1 MNKRRLLGLYIVI
14 SIIWIFGT
22 NYLLDLLEP
31 SSLAY
36 YLKRGKEFLYILV
49 TGSLLYYFL
58 SKQEELNASREDEK
72 RLSTL
77 INSMVDFVNFKDGD
91 GRWIESNEFG
101 LKLFE
106 LENVDYKG
114 KKDSELAEYT
124 DFYADA
130 LRYCETSD
138 EETWQNGKITR
149 LEEVIPLPDGTEMTF
164 DTIKVPLFYS
174 DGSRKG
180 LVIIGRDITERKR
193 VERLLEESQQQYK
206 SLFEYNTEIVYMTD
220 LDGTIT
226 RVNAQFKAVTGYSP
240 DETIG
245 KSIYDISPE
254 RYKTKVKAD
263 FTSILAD
270 KQPKTCEF
278 EFNHRNGSLLTLQC
292 TALPIIVNGQ
302 IAGIIGYGKD
312 VTKLRQA
319 EERLRRTEKLSV
331 VGELS
336 ASVAHE
342 IRNPLTS
349 LKGFVQLM
357 QLEDEKHQ
365 FYYQIMQDELD
376 RINHIV
382 GELLLLAKPQDICF
396 TKADVQKILYNVIS
410 LLKTEA
416 SMHNV
421 LIEFLLKSDIYMI
434 ECEPNQLKQLFINII
449 KNAIE
454 ASNEGGK
461 VIITLQAD
469 DGQVAVLV
477 KDEGCGMSEE
487 RLNRIGE
494 PFYSSKEKGT
504 GLGLTV
510 SFKIVQSHNGSIHF
524 NSEKGSGTE
533 AVIKLPAKKTSS
545 CSRINH
551 LRKVLELDSYRR
563 SKFYTLLRCVNK
575 KRA

>member
-1 MNKRRLLGLYIVI
+1 MNKKMLLGLYMII
-14 SIIWIFGT
+14 SLIWVFGT
-22 NYLLDLLEP
+22 NYLLHMLEP
-31 SSLAY
+31 SSLVSFLFRA
-36 YLKRGKEFLYILV
+36 KELLYIFV
-49 TGSLLYYFL
+49 TGWLLYYFIGKRDEL
-58 SKQEELNASREDEK
+58 SASREDEK

-77 INSMVDFVNFKDGD
+77 INSMVDFVNFKDGQ

-101 LKLFE
+101 LKLFN
-106 LENVDYKG
+106 LQNVDYKG

-138 EETWQNGKITR
+138 EEAWKNGKISR
-149 LEEVIPLPDGTEMTF
+149 LEEVIPLPDGTEKTF
-164 DTIKVPLFYS
+164 DTIKVPLFHA
-174 DGSRKG
+174 DGSRQG
-180 LVIIGRDITERKR
+180 LVIIGRDITERKH
-193 VERLLEESQQQYK
+193 VEKLLAESQQQYK
-206 SLFEYNTEIVYMTD
+206 SLFEYNTEIVFMTD
-220 LDGTIT
+220 LNGTIT
-226 RVNAQFKAVTGYSP
+226 KVNPQFKAVTGYSP
-240 DETIG
+240 EETLGKRIDEIIP
-245 KSIYDISPE
+245 SN
-254 RYKTKVKAD
+254 YKMKTLQEFKA
-263 FTSILAD
+263 ILED

-278 EFNHRNGSLLTLQC
+278 EFNHKNGSKLTIQC
-292 TALPIIVNGQ
+292 TALPLIVNGQ

-312 VTKLRQA
+312 VTKLREA
-319 EERLRRTEKLSV
+319 EERLRRTEKLFV

-365 FYYQIMQDELD
+365 FYYQIMQEELD

-396 TKADVQKILYNVIS
+396 TKADVQKILFNVIS

-421 LIEFLLKSDIYMI
+421 QIEFLLKSDVYTI

-454 ASNEGGK
+454 ASSEGCK
-461 VIITLQAD
+461 VTVTLEGEDQ
-469 DGQVAVLV
+469 QMTILV
-477 KDEGCGMSEE
+477 KDNGCGMSEE

-510 SFKIVQSHNGSIHF
+510 SFKIVQSHNGSIFF
-524 NSEKGSGTE
+524 NSEKGKGTE
-533 AVIKLPAKKTSS
+533 AVIKLPVKKQQPAETA
-545 CSRINH
+545 
-551 LRKVLELDSYRR
+551 EL
-563 SKFYTLLRCVNK
+563 TI
-575 KRA
+575 

>member
-1 MNKRRLLGLYIVI
+1 MNKKKVLGLYVI
-14 SIIWIFGT
+14 ISLIWVFGT
-22 NYLLDLLEP
+22 NYLLHMLEP
-31 SSLAY
+31 SSLVSFLFRA
-36 YLKRGKEFLYILV
+36 KEFLYIIA
-49 TGSLLYYFL
+49 TGWLLYYFIGKRDEL
-58 SKQEELNASREDEK
+58 SASREEEK

-77 INSMVDFVNFKDGD
+77 INSMVDFVNFKDGH

-101 LKLFE
+101 LKLFN

-114 KKDSELAEYT
+114 KKDSELAEHT

-138 EETWQNGKITR
+138 EETWVNGKITR
-149 LEEVIPLPDGTEMTF
+149 IEEVIPLPDGTEKTF
-164 DTIKVPLFYS
+164 DTIKVPLFHT

-180 LVIIGRDITERKR
+180 LVIIGRDITERKH
-193 VERLLEESQQQYK
+193 VEKLLAESQQQYK
-206 SLFEYNTEIVYMTD
+206 SLFEYNTEIVFMTD
-220 LDGTIT
+220 LHGKIT
-226 RVNAQFKAVTGYSP
+226 KVNPQFKAVTGYSP
-240 DETIG
+240 DETLG
-245 KSIYDISPE
+245 KNINEIIPAP
-254 RYKTKVKAD
+254 YKTKAIED
-263 FTSILAD
+263 FTGILED

-278 EFNHRNGSLLTLQC
+278 DFNHKNGSKLTIQC
-292 TALPIIVNGQ
+292 TALPLIVNGQ
-302 IAGIIGYGKD
+302 IAGVIGYGKD

-365 FYYQIMQDELD
+365 FYYQIMQEELD

-396 TKADVQKILYNVIS
+396 TKADVQKILFNVIS

-421 LIEFLLKSDIYMI
+421 QIEFLLKSDVYMI

-461 VIITLQAD
+461 VTVTLLAEDHQLTI
-469 DGQVAVLV
+469 LV
-477 KDEGCGMSEE
+477 KDTGCGMSED

-524 NSEKGSGTE
+524 NSKKGRGTE
-533 AVIKLPAKKTSS
+533 AVIKLPVKKQTPAPEAG
-545 CSRINH
+545 IT
-551 LRKVLELDSYRR
+551 V
-563 SKFYTLLRCVNK
+563 
-575 KRA
+575 